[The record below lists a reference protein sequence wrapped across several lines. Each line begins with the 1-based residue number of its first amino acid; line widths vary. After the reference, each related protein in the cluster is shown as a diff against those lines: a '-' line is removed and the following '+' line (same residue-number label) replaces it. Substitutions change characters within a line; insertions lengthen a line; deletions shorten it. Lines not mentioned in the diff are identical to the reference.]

1 MHKLESNRAPEAL
14 GPYSQAIVTGDLVFL
29 SGQLGINREKG
40 GLEEGVEAQ
49 TRQAFKN
56 IQAVLAEADLN
67 LNHVVKV
74 TVLLKYIED
83 FAKVNAIYA
92 EHFEQPYPA
101 RSAFAVK
108 DLPASA
114 LVEIEVIAST
124 RWQQMETKRAK

>member
-1 MHKLESNRAPEAL
+1 MYHLESNRAPEAL

-56 IQAVLAEADLN
+56 IQAVLAEAELN

-74 TVLLKYIED
+74 TVLLKDIED

-114 LVEIEVIAST
+114 LVEIEVIART
-124 RWQQMETKRAK
+124 R

>member
-56 IQAVLAEADLN
+56 IQAVLAEAELN

-74 TVLLKYIED
+74 TVLLKDIED

-124 RWQQMETKRAK
+124 R

>member
-1 MHKLESNRAPEAL
+1 MYHLESNRAPEAL

-56 IQAVLAEADLN
+56 IQAVLAEAELN

-74 TVLLKYIED
+74 TVLLKDIED

-114 LVEIEVIAST
+114 LVEIEVIASI
-124 RWQQMETKRAK
+124 K